1 VLKTKGLAAFE
12 SLLEKQLAG
21 HSQKFMAFCRLKAA
35 SVALANGEISTATKM
50 AEMALKLDSGITS
63 VRGAAHLYYN
73 ADLLEKANELA
84 TRLESM
90 QEAVSE
96 GDRKFIAKV
105 RGRAKRA
112 A

>member
-1 VLKTKGLAAFE
+1 
-12 SLLEKQLAG
+12 
-21 HSQKFMAFCRLKAA
+21 
-35 SVALANGEISTATKM
+35 
-50 AEMALKLDSGITS
+50 

-96 GDRKFIAKV
+96 GDRKLIAKV
-105 RGRAKRA
+105 RGRAQQA